1 MLLES
6 LSEHL
11 VYSFVG
17 FGAAEGIRWD
27 RCQGPRLS
35 QRSMLFKLVCSQ
47 KPCWEPHHAF
57 VPVLLIITYD
67 FDAYQDAD
75 DMQDQEQGFLKVV
88 KWRIY
93 QKDLN

>member
-1 MLLES
+1 MS
-6 LSEHL
+6 LPAL
-11 VYSFVG
+11 
-17 FGAAEGIRWD
+17 R
-27 RCQGPRLS
+27 
-35 QRSMLFKLVCSQ
+35 

-75 DMQDQEQGFLKVV
+75 DMQDKEQRFLNVV
-88 KWRIY
+88 KCSIF